1 MHVLFDFPS
10 RCRMRELGKS
20 MMAYPAEEFL
30 SLVPGLAKQG
40 LKSSAS
46 PLFLVAMIIIYGSV
60 S

>member
-1 MHVLFDFPS
+1 
-10 RCRMRELGKS
+10 MRELGKS